1 MNLRR
6 AFVPL
11 LLLPWLGCL
20 ADNATV
26 AAARTTAPAAPPSA
40 QVLRLFD
47 YDAKAPL
54 AVETVATRRQ
64 GTLSV
69 QEITYASPKGGRVP
83 ATLIVPEGPGPFAG
97 VLLLHGMPA
106 DRSEMLPEALA
117 LAQRGAVTLTIDAPF
132 ARPGS
137 SSGEGLR
144 FQPEDRDQQVQLIV
158 DLRRGIDLLAA
169 RPDVDAKRLAY
180 VGFSYGATMGG
191 LLAGVEKRLKAYVF
205 ESGNAGLVHLYKV
218 MNPERPQRLERSV
231 EVPWL
236 AAMEPIETLH
246 FVGLAAPARLLFQN
260 GRADSLVPATI
271 ARELQEAGSEPK
283 TIRWYD
289 SDHFLNE
296 QAARERRLWLAEQIG
311 LAAPATPD

>member
-1 MNLRR
+1 MKLRR
-6 AFVPL
+6 TLIPL

-26 AAARTTAPAAPPSA
+26 AAARTAAPPAPPSA

-47 YDAKAPL
+47 YDARAPL
-54 AVETVATRRQ
+54 ALETVATRKK
-64 GTLSV
+64 GTLTV
-69 QEITYASPKGGRVP
+69 QEITYASPRGGRVP
-83 ATLIVPEGPGPFAG
+83 ATLIVPDGLGPFAG

-106 DRSEMLPEALA
+106 DRSEMLPEAEA
-117 LAQRGAVTLTIDAPF
+117 LAQRGAVTLAIDAPF

-137 SSGEGLR
+137 SSEGLR

-218 MNPERPQRLERSV
+218 MNPERPQRLEKSV

-236 AAMEPIETLH
+236 AAMEPIESLH

-260 GRADSLVPATI
+260 GRADSLVPASI
-271 ARELQEAGSEPK
+271 ARELQEAASEPK
-283 TIRWYD
+283 TIQWYD

-296 QAARERRLWLAEQIG
+296 QAARDRRLWLTGQLG
-311 LAAPATPD
+311 LAAPAPPE